1 MSEEHQPIPGL
12 SYAAVASHNA
22 DQSPEEA
29 RAPPVPE
36 IAHEEPERATIDVD
50 SGVSVV
56 PNDFLEHEIKT
67 DTQAIRIEL
76 EEEAAE
82 AAEQRRAEEHLA
94 AVAAKKKA
102 AKKYTGSGS
111 AGGRSA
117 EEVVALVNSV
127 LGGVAAVVLGVGAY
141 RKWNVGQ
148 LTWRTAGIWLGG
160 AAAVGGVDFLLSR
173 FYLQKRAAAK

>member
-1 MSEEHQPIPGL
+1 MSAEDNQPIPGL

-56 PNDFLEHEIKT
+56 PSDFLEQKIKT
-67 DTQAIRIEL
+67 DTQATRIEL
-76 EEEAAE
+76 EQEALE
-82 AAEQRRAEEHLA
+82 AAEQRRVEEHLA
-94 AVAAKKKA
+94 AQAAKKK
-102 AKKYTGSGS
+102 AKKYTGSG
-111 AGGRSA
+111 AAHGKSA

-141 RKWNVGQ
+141 RKWSVGQ

-173 FYLQKRAAAK
+173 FYLQKRAAK